1 MKTKIKN
8 EQKLQKFIKE
18 NAITLTQ
25 IEPWLSK
32 FNAKKLSELKEIEI
46 IEMIIKYEIIGQ

>member
-18 NAITLTQ
+18 NAILHTQ
-25 IEPWLSK
+25 SNNKPVRNNSDKPRTDKRI
-32 FNAKKLSELKEIEI
+32 
-46 IEMIIKYEIIGQ
+46 